1 MEIIKLNSEDLLK
14 QDTTMLSRI
23 IYNNFP
29 ELVDV
34 PNVIHNQESIKR
46 TLESKNV
53 VLILALTKDKKIGG
67 YLLGDIMILE
77 DGRKV
82 LFVSYLFVGP
92 SLRNNGLGKKLMF
105 ESFTLGNNEFCD
117 GVMLIYDT
125 TDKQLREFYGKL
137 GFMLDFN
144 LRRYEKNDVFYKVLY

>member
-1 MEIIKLNSEDLLK
+1 MEIIKLNSNDLLN
-14 QDTTMLSRI
+14 QDKTMLTKV

-34 PNVIHNQESIKR
+34 PNVVHTEESIKK

-53 VLILALTKDKKIGG
+53 VLIIALTENKKIGG

-82 LFVSYLFVGP
+82 LFISYLYVAN
-92 SLRNNGLGKKLMF
+92 SLRNKGLGKKIMF
-105 ESFTLGNNEFCD
+105 ESFTIGNNEFCD
-117 GVMLIYDT
+117 GVLLIYDT